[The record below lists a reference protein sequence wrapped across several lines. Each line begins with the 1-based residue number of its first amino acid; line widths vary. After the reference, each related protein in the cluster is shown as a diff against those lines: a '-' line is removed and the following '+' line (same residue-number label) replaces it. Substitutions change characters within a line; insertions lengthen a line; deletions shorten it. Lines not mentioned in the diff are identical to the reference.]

1 MQVPWIIPQPRPT
14 ADCVALPEHAPPMVV
29 KIGGSLAGSPDLK
42 SWLAALDKCAQP
54 LVVVPGGGAFSD
66 TVRSMQAAI
75 GFDDETAH
83 RMALVSMQQYGTAL
97 AALWPR
103 LVVAT
108 TPAALRRALRMGQV
122 PCWHPAG
129 MAIAAALPKSW
140 DLTSDSLAAWLA
152 GKLKA
157 EKLLLI
163 KSVDC
168 PAAGTAADLAVAG
181 IVDSL
186 FPHYAAESGATVA
199 MAGPAS
205 LAGSEALLAQGALPG
220 HKICFR

>member
-1 MQVPWIIPQPRPT
+1 
-14 ADCVALPEHAPPMVV
+14 MVV
-29 KIGGSLAGSPDLK
+29 KIGGSLAGSPDLRG
-42 SWLAALDKCAQP
+42 WLDALEKCTQP
-54 LVVVPGGGAFSD
+54 LVIVPGGGAFAD
-66 TVRSMQAAI
+66 GVRSMQAAM
-75 GFDDETAH
+75 GFDDEAAH
-83 RMALVSMQQYGTAL
+83 RMALVSMEQYGTAL

-103 LVVAT
+103 LVAAM
-108 TPAALRRALRMGQV
+108 TPAALRRALRMGRV
-122 PCWHPAG
+122 PCWHPAA

-163 KSVDC
+163 KSMDC
-168 PAAGTAADLAVAG
+168 PVAKTAADLAVAG
-181 IVDSL
+181 VIDSL

-199 MAGPAS
+199 IAGPAS
-205 LAGSEALLAQGALPG
+205 LADAEALLAQGALPG

>member
-1 MQVPWIIPQPRPT
+1 
-14 ADCVALPEHAPPMVV
+14 MVV
-29 KIGGSLAGSPDLK
+29 KIGGSLAGSPDLRG
-42 SWLAALDKCAQP
+42 WLDVLEKFTQP
-54 LVVVPGGGAFSD
+54 LVIVPGGGAFAD
-66 TVRSMQAAI
+66 CVRSMQAAM

-83 RMALVSMQQYGTAL
+83 RMALVSMEQYGTAL

-103 LVVAT
+103 LVAAT
-108 TPAALRRALRMGQV
+108 TPTALRRALRMGRV
-122 PCWHPAG
+122 PCWHPAA

-163 KSVDC
+163 KSMDC
-168 PAAGTAADLAVAG
+168 PVAKTAADLAVAG
-181 IVDSL
+181 VVDSL

-199 MAGPAS
+199 IAGPAL
-205 LAGSEALLAQGALPG
+205 LADAEALLAQGALPG